1 MLPDFD
7 RADRIG
13 EFWGYPESRSFA
25 ELLIDCEEDRT
36 LRAVLVGMLRER
48 GGGSQQGRQPAAQH
62 WLSHNP
68 PHTRA
73 QVDEYF
79 PSLQRRWS
87 PMCSRSTMES
97 HMRSVPE
104 LADEATFVEQAP
116 SFEEFYGANFRHLF
130 TALCLV
136 TGNRHEA
143 EEITQD
149 SFLRVYE
156 RWDRV
161 GALDDPTAYLFRVS
175 MNTFRNRYRRAM
187 LGLRRELL
195 LAPEATDELAEIE
208 SHDEVVRLLLGLA
221 PKQRAAVLLT
231 AILEYS
237 AEEAGRM
244 LGLRASSVRALTTRA
259 RAQMKNEVVDPA

>member
-1 MLPDFD
+1 M
-7 RADRIG
+7 
-13 EFWGYPESRSFA
+13 
-25 ELLIDCEEDRT
+25 EL
-36 LRAVLVGMLRER
+36 
-48 GGGSQQGRQPAAQH
+48 
-62 WLSHNP
+62 
-68 PHTRA
+68 
-73 QVDEYF
+73 
-79 PSLQRRWS
+79 
-87 PMCSRSTMES
+87 
-97 HMRSVPE
+97 HMRPVPE
-104 LADEATFVEQAP
+104 VAEEATFAEQAP
-116 SFEEFYGANFRHLF
+116 SFEEFYGANFTHLF

-136 TGNRHEA
+136 TGNHHEA

-175 MNTFRNRYRRAM
+175 MNTFRNRYRRAL

-244 LGLRASSVRALTTRA
+244 LGLRASSVLALTTRA
-259 RAQMKNEVVDPA
+259 RAQMKNEVDDPA